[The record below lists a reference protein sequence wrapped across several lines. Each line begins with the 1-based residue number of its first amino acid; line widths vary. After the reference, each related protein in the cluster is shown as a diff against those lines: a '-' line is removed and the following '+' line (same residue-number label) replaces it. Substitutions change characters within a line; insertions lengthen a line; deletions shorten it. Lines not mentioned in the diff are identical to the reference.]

1 MARRLHMA
9 AVPRQGCCLHT
20 PTLGLS
26 DLPSRRSWIL
36 NASPAG
42 NMSGNATADPLAAI
56 RGLSLDGTYGSLLLG
71 TFFGLILYGVSL
83 HQAYLYFRVH
93 HADSVWLKCYVV
105 LLLLLDT
112 LHSATLMIT
121 CYLKLISHYF
131 DIPYLSKSIWP
142 LSILTLV
149 AGATVLLCQGFF
161 AYRVYRVGRKSKILA
176 VACMFGL
183 LAELGVCVVAT
194 VKAFGTATYQ
204 EFTAYTWMLS
214 TALGIA
220 VVVDTVLTAV
230 LICVLHTSRTGIKS
244 TNSMLDTLVAYAVT
258 TGLLTDIFNTLSFVF
273 ALAYSQNLWYTTM
286 NVQATKVYTNS
297 VLAALNYRRPRGST
311 SQPTW
316 GTSDIINL
324 GAVELDGVS
333 RFPGAVTSAKR
344 TQTDTRT
351 TTGHDEESAR
361 GHGDVI
367 EIKVEHEFMQ
377 R

>member
-1 MARRLHMA
+1 
-9 AVPRQGCCLHT
+9 
-20 PTLGLS
+20 
-26 DLPSRRSWIL
+26 
-36 NASPAG
+36 
-42 NMSGNATADPLAAI
+42 MSGNATTTADPLAALK
-56 RGLSLDGTYGSLLLG
+56 GLSLAGTYGSLLLG
-71 TFFGLILYGVSL
+71 TFFGLILFGVSL

-93 HADSVWLKCYVV
+93 HADNLWLKLYVV
-105 LLLLLDT
+105 LLVLLDT
-112 LHSATLMIT
+112 GHSATLMIT

-131 DIPYLSKSIWP
+131 DIKYLSKSIWP

-161 AYRVYRVGRKSKILA
+161 AYRVYRVGRKSKILS

-194 VKAFGTATYQ
+194 VKAFSTATYQ
-204 EFTAYTWMLS
+204 EFTRYTWMLS

-230 LICVLHTSRTGIKS
+230 LIYVLHSSRTGIKS
-244 TNSMLDTLVAYAVT
+244 TNTMLDTLVAYAVT

-286 NVQATKVYTNS
+286 NVMATKVYSNS

-311 SQPTW
+311 TQPTW

-333 RFPGAVTSAKR
+333 RFPGGMTSPKR
-344 TQTDTRT
+344 TQTDSR